1 MEAQSQQQVLETVS
15 FERDGECSSDFS
27 SEEDHSLAFIFDGV
41 IEPYSFEPD
50 GTNESST
57 GGSGDDDLNRPP
69 TQDQTDFLTRIGK
82 RMVCIRE
89 RYKASRSRTKE
100 RKVMLADTI
109 CG

>member
-50 GTNESST
+50 GTSESST
-57 GGSGDDDLNRPP
+57 GGYGDDDQV
-69 TQDQTDFLTRIGK
+69 TYT
-82 RMVCIRE
+82 
-89 RYKASRSRTKE
+89 RSRQTFKQE
-100 RKVMLADTI
+100 LVLKLSSIVS
-109 CG
+109 CPVCY